1 VSITLEFQSNK
12 EDKQVWQI
20 YEIDDVLLKQYKS
33 LLILFDDDE
42 NKDLRKYIKGNK
54 REIITQLY
62 QGIVWGK
69 DKKSFTFDLTR
80 VDLLGNEE
88 ISSDTSPY
96 SDND

>member
-1 VSITLEFQSNK
+1 VSITLESQSNK

-42 NKDLRKYIKGNK
+42 NKDLRKYIKRNK

-69 DKKSFTFDLTR
+69 DKKIIHFRFNKS
-80 VDLLGNEE
+80 
-88 ISSDTSPY
+88 
-96 SDND
+96 